1 MTEMLAAFASITGVL
16 WEKMNERGVFSGKDY
31 ALFFLKFYWCFL
43 AIFVSFSFPSSSN
56 LFFYFSLHLKV
67 SYSASNFII
76 FIKT

>member
-1 MTEMLAAFASITGVL
+1 METFV
-16 WEKMNERGVFSGKDY
+16 
-31 ALFFLKFYWCFL
+31 FLKFYWCF
-43 AIFVSFSFPSSSN
+43 IPVIVSFSSPSSSN

>member
-1 MTEMLAAFASITGVL
+1 METFV
-16 WEKMNERGVFSGKDY
+16 
-31 ALFFLKFYWCFL
+31 FLKFYWCFIPV
-43 AIFVSFSFPSSSN
+43 IFSFSSPSSSN

>member
-1 MTEMLAAFASITGVL
+1 MKGEFSMERIMLFV
-16 WEKMNERGVFSGKDY
+16 
-31 ALFFLKFYWCFL
+31 FLKFYWCFL
-43 AIFVSFSFPSSSN
+43 PVISFSFPSTSN